1 MAKSHYALVIRAAL
15 RWMLH
20 VSAAFPRHEIHECK
34 YSANKESRALFT
46 SFTFLIFVPCLLPR
60 RPPPSLCSFLRYS
73 TPSLFHHNGSNFNP
87 RLIATPRAT
96 RFRVYDLMNA
106 TPHLPPSTAVPRFFP
121 SVNLR
126 RTPYY
131 KLFCAAQF
139 KSIARNLVPRSFVL
153 SSHFKSGT
161 SATGRSIAEV

>member
-1 MAKSHYALVIRAAL
+1 MNANIPRIKSHARSLHHSPFSFLFRVSFHAAL
-15 RWMLH
+15 
-20 VSAAFPRHEIHECK
+20 
-34 YSANKESRALFT
+34 
-46 SFTFLIFVPCLLPR
+46 LPA
-60 RPPPSLCSFLRYS
+60 LCSFLRYS
-73 TPSLFHHNGSNFNP
+73 IPSLFHRNGSNFNP
-87 RLIATPRAT
+87 RRIATPRAT

-126 RTPYY
+126 RAPYY

-161 SATGRSIAEV
+161 SAGR

>member
-1 MAKSHYALVIRAAL
+1 
-15 RWMLH
+15 MLH

-73 TPSLFHHNGSNFNP
+73 TPSLLHHNGSNFNP
-87 RLIATPRAT
+87 RRIATPRAT

-106 TPHLPPSTAVPRFFP
+106 TPHLPVIDSGPARFFPP

-161 SATGRSIAEV
+161 SAAGRSIVEV